1 MAPSGS
7 RKTLNCL
14 DRSTSFVK
22 DNLSIG
28 RIAAGISPAGII
40 FRIRQT
46 SAFNITPLARTAE
59 TGLAAFPVP
68 DARKWR
74 QT

>member
-1 MAPSGS
+1 VYQSWKNQRSSACINRHQKAKKWLTSGS

-40 FRIRQT
+40 FSV
-46 SAFNITPLARTAE
+46 SARPRLLT
-59 TGLAAFPVP
+59 
-68 DARKWR
+68 
-74 QT
+74 